1 MRAVFWYLV
10 EGGEKVKSR
19 EEDSLLCVGRAASG
33 PLSNKIQPDQKRHK
47 KLDSSKLC
55 EFCTKNCI
63 KFWTTS
69 SLFVTT
75 NDELMGNWWI
85 TDEVVKWERSDEE
98 VMKKWWRIDEEL
110 MKNRWRIGVEVKKN
124 WQRSDAKEA

>member
-47 KLDSSKLC
+47 KLSKKLHN
-55 EFCTKNCI
+55 FFKTKI
-63 KFWTTS
+63 LTGEKGHIQRRTMG
-69 SLFVTT
+69 VTFP
-75 NDELMGNWWI
+75 
-85 TDEVVKWERSDEE
+85 
-98 VMKKWWRIDEEL
+98 
-110 MKNRWRIGVEVKKN
+110 
-124 WQRSDAKEA
+124 